1 MSPPPKEQPPAQ
13 APEED
18 GGQPSLASSSSSS
31 STTLKRPLAPK
42 AASSPSKKQTKWTPE
57 EDALIVELR
66 GRGDKWEDISKS
78 LPGRSALSCRLHY
91 QNYLERRPE
100 WDEEKKNLL
109 ARLYERFVLLPP
121 PPPLFG
127 GCGGGGG
134 GGWWPG
140 RSMLTD
146 SQVQV
151 GDVADDRHGDGDPV
165 EVSRGDALAAGR
177 GGYGPSSGSRSLLEE
192 QRGHRRTQEAWDRR
206 IQQFWHCPA

>member
-1 MSPPPKEQPPAQ
+1 LLLLHLPSPFERVGPLLQARLQEEEIKSAVLASIQSLLCPMSPPPKEQPPAQ

-121 PPPLFG
+121 PCSG
-127 GCGGGGG
+127 GVAVVAAVGGG
-134 GGWWPG
+134 PG
-140 RSMLTD
+140 VR
-146 SQVQV
+146 
-151 GDVADDRHGDGDPV
+151 
-165 EVSRGDALAAGR
+165 
-177 GGYGPSSGSRSLLEE
+177 
-192 QRGHRRTQEAWDRR
+192 
-206 IQQFWHCPA
+206 C